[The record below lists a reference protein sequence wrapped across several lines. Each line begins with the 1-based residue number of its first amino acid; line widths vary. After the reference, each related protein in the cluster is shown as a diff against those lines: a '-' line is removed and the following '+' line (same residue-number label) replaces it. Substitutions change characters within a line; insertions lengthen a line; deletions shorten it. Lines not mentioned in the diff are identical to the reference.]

1 MEMIGKILANR
12 YEILEKRGSGGMADV
27 FKARD
32 RLLNRYV
39 AVKVLKDELRD
50 DKEFVERFK
59 IEAQSAAGLSHPNIV
74 SVHDVGVEDGIHYFI
89 MEYVDGMSLK
99 DYVKHVGALDWREA
113 TEFAISICS
122 AIDHAH
128 KKNIIHRDIKSHNIL
143 LTREGVVKV
152 ADFGIARAVT
162 SSTVVNGGKNVVGS
176 VHYFSPE
183 QALGKAI
190 DFKSDIYSIGVV
202 LYEML
207 TGRLPFIGDSAF
219 QVARMQIETPPRPPI
234 ELNAAIPQAVND
246 ITLKALQKQPQKRYQ
261 SAAEMQADL
270 KAVLHNP
277 AIKLAKDLD
286 ETQFMSSTQT
296 ETLLAQNPDDTMVNG
311 DTFSTVLSH
320 MSNDSTVGGPYQTPG
335 YTAPKQQLQEGGS
348 DEKKK
353 KSKFPLWITLIVII
367 ALGAGVGAYFLL
379 GEDSKTMSVP
389 NLLGMTFDEAARKYE
404 NEDVIL
410 IKEGEDYSDDYDE
423 GQIMEQTP
431 QERER
436 VEKPVE
442 IRVKISLGK
451 LELVLEDYKNR
462 DYQDV
467 EKELTDKGLSVK
479 KVFEKNDEYPKDV
492 IYDQSPAS
500 GSQMQK
506 GERITLYISNGPS
519 ITKVKVPNLIGRSE
533 EDAKALLKSK
543 NLLVGTIQPQESE
556 LPKGTVLSQTI
567 DADTEVN
574 ENTEISFTISTGQK
588 ATPTPTETPEK
599 TPEETPKST
608 PTHAPEST
616 PAGTGSATEANGVAT
631 SSGVTENQG

>member
-99 DYVKHVGALDWREA
+99 DYVKHVGALNWREA
-113 TEFAISICS
+113 TEFAVAICG

-190 DFKSDIYSIGVV
+190 DFKSDIYSIGIV

-207 TGRLPFIGDSAF
+207 TGHLPFIGDNAF
-219 QVARMQIETPPRPPI
+219 QVARMQIETLPQPPI
-234 ELNAAIPQAVND
+234 EQNATIPQALND
-246 ITLKALQKQPQKRYQ
+246 ITLKALEKQPQKRYQ

-270 KAVLHNP
+270 KAVMHNP
-277 AIKLAKDLD
+277 AITLAKDMD
-286 ETQFMSSTQT
+286 ATQFMSSTQT
-296 ETLLAQNPDDTMVNG
+296 ATMMAPPPENTMVNG
-311 DTFSTVLSH
+311 DTFSNM
-320 MSNDSTVGGPYQTPG
+320 MSQMQNEDTAGKPYYAGAG
-335 YTAPKQQLQEGGS
+335 YGNPVPPQPDVEGGR
-348 DEKKK
+348 KKK
-353 KSKFPLWITLIVII
+353 KSKFPLWIILLVIV
-367 ALGAGVGAYFLL
+367 ALGAGVGGYFIF
-379 GEDSKTMSVP
+379 GENAKTMNVP
-389 NLLGMTFDEAARKYE
+389 SLLGMTFDEAARRYE

-410 IKEGEDYSDDYDE
+410 IKDGEDFSDEYAE

-431 QERER
+431 KERER
-436 VEKPVE
+436 VNKPVE
-442 IRVKISLGK
+442 IKVKISLGK
-451 LELVLEDYKNR
+451 QELVLEEYKNR
-462 DYQDV
+462 DYHEV
-467 EKELTDKGLSVK
+467 EQELTSKGLSVK
-479 KVFEKNDEYPKDV
+479 KVFEKNDEAPKDV
-492 IYDQSPAS
+492 IFDQSPAS

-519 ITKVKVPNLIGRSE
+519 IAKTKVPNLVGRSE
-533 EDAKALLKSK
+533 EEAKTLLKSK
-543 NLLVGTIQPQESE
+543 NLLVGTIHSQESDK
-556 LPKGTVLSQTI
+556 PKGTVLSQTI
-567 DADTEVN
+567 NADTEVN
-574 ENTEISFTISTGQK
+574 ENTEVSFTISKGQQ
-588 ATPTPTETPEK
+588 ATPTPTEPPTK
-599 TPEETPKST
+599 TPTETEKST
-608 PTHAPEST
+608 PTHVPEQTPSGQGGAVGANAPVS
-616 PAGTGSATEANGVAT
+616 AGGAD
-631 SSGVTENQG
+631 NQG

>member
-1 MEMIGKILANR
+1 MMEMIGKILANR

-32 RLLNRYV
+32 RLLNRFV

-99 DYVKHVGALDWREA
+99 DYIKHVGALNWHEA
-113 TEFAISICS
+113 AEFAGSICD

-162 SSTVVNGGKNVVGS
+162 SSTVIHGGKNVVGS

-207 TGRLPFIGDSAF
+207 TGKLPFIGDSAF
-219 QVARMQIETPPRPPI
+219 QVARMQIETQPKPPI
-234 ELNAAIPQAVND
+234 ELQSDMPRAMND
-246 ITLKALQKQPQKRYQ
+246 IALKALQKQPQMRYR
-261 SAAEMQADL
+261 SAAEMHADL
-270 KAVLHNP
+270 KAVLQNP
-277 AIKLAKDLD
+277 SFHIAQDPEA
-286 ETQFMSSTQT
+286 TRYMSNTQT
-296 ETLLAQNPDDTMVNG
+296 ETMV
-311 DTFSTVLSH
+311 
-320 MSNDSTVGGPYQTPG
+320 
-335 YTAPKQQLQEGGS
+335 APKAEDTIVQPDGFADRMSKIANDPNRDSYHAPDYVTEEQEVPKAP
-348 DEKKK
+348 ETPKKK
-353 KSKFPLWITLIVII
+353 KSKTPIWI
-367 ALGAGVGAYFLL
+367 ALLVVVAMAFGVGAYFLMN
-379 GEDSKTMSVP
+379 DSTTLTVP
-389 NLLGMTFDEAARKYE
+389 NLLGMTFEEATKKYE
-404 NEDVIL
+404 SEDVIL
-410 IKEGEDYSDDYDE
+410 VKDGEDYSDEYDE
-423 GQIMEQTP
+423 GEIMEQTP

-436 VEKPVE
+436 IEKPVE
-442 IRVKISLGK
+442 IKVKISLGK
-451 LELVLEDYKNR
+451 MELELDDYKNR
-462 DYQDV
+462 DYTAV
-467 EKELTDKGLSVK
+467 EKELTAKGLSVK

-492 IYDQSPAS
+492 IYDQSPAI

-506 GERITLYISNGPS
+506 GDRITLYISNGPS
-519 ITKVKVPNLIGRSE
+519 IAKVKVPNLLGHSE
-533 EDAKALLKSK
+533 SDAKALLKSK
-543 NLLVGTIQPQESE
+543 NLLVGTITPQESTQ
-556 LPKGTVLSQTI
+556 PKGTVLSQTI
-567 DADTEVN
+567 AEDTEVN

-588 ATPTPTETPEK
+588 ATPTPTEPPKK
-599 TPEETPKST
+599 TPV
-608 PTHAPEST
+608 
-616 PAGTGSATEANGVAT
+616 ATEAAPT
-631 SSGVTENQG
+631 STPETEPTAEPVDAE

>member
-1 MEMIGKILANR
+1 MEMIGRILANR

-99 DYVKHVGALDWREA
+99 DYIKHVGALDWREA
-113 TEFAISICS
+113 TEFAIAICG

-207 TGRLPFIGDSAF
+207 TGHLPFIGDNAF
-219 QVARMQIETPPRPPI
+219 QVARMQIETPPQPPI
-234 ELNAAIPQAVND
+234 EQNNTIPQAVND

-261 SAAEMQADL
+261 NALEMQTDL
-270 KAVLHNP
+270 KAALHNP
-277 AIKLAKDLD
+277 AFALAKDLD
-286 ETQFMSSTQT
+286 ATQFMSSTQT
-296 ETLLAQNPDDTMVNG
+296 ATMLAQDPENTMVNG
-311 DTFSTVLSH
+311 NPFANMISQENTSGQSYF
-320 MSNDSTVGGPYQTPG
+320 QTSG
-335 YTAPKQQLQEGGS
+335 YANPIPQQQESEHTG
-348 DEKKK
+348 KKK
-353 KSKFPLWITLIVII
+353 KSKMPLWITLLVIV
-367 ALGAGVGAYFLL
+367 ALGAGIGSYFVFS
-379 GEDSKTMSVP
+379 GDGKTVSVP
-389 NLLGMTFDEAARKYE
+389 SLLGMTFDEAAKKYE
-404 NEDVIL
+404 NEDIIL
-410 IKEGEDYSDDYDE
+410 IKEGEDFSDEYDE
-423 GQIMEQTP
+423 GKIMEQTP
-431 QERER
+431 KERER
-436 VEKPVE
+436 VNKPLE

-451 LELVLEDYKNR
+451 QELVLEEYKNR
-462 DYQDV
+462 DYHEV
-467 EKELTDKGLSVK
+467 EEELTQKGLSVK
-479 KVFEKNDEYPKDV
+479 KVFEKNDEYPKDT
-492 IYDQSPAS
+492 IFDQSPAS

-519 ITKVKVPNLIGRSE
+519 IAKVKVPNLIGRSE
-533 EDAKALLKSK
+533 EEAKALLKSK
-543 NLLVGTIQPQESE
+543 NLFTGNIRSEESDK
-556 LPKGTVLSQTI
+556 PKGTVLSQAI

-574 ENTEISFTISTGQK
+574 ENTEISFTISSGQK
-588 ATPTPTETPEK
+588 ATPTPTEPPAK
-599 TPEETPKST
+599 TPEETEKPT
-608 PTHAPEST
+608 PTHIPEQT
-616 PAGTGSATEANGVAT
+616 PAHPDGAVGASGTVAGT
-631 SSGVTENQG
+631 NN

>member
-1 MEMIGKILANR
+1 MMEMIGKILANR

-99 DYVKHVGALDWREA
+99 DYIKHVGALNWHEA
-113 TEFAISICS
+113 AEFAGSICD

-162 SSTVVNGGKNVVGS
+162 SSTVIHGGKNVVGS

-207 TGRLPFIGDSAF
+207 TGKLPFIGDSAF
-219 QVARMQIETPPRPPI
+219 QVARMQIEMQPKPPI
-234 ELNAAIPQAVND
+234 ELQPDMPRAIND
-246 ITLKALQKQPQKRYQ
+246 IALKALQKQPQNRYR
-261 SAAEMQADL
+261 SAAEMHADL
-270 KAVLHNP
+270 KAVLQNP
-277 AIKLAKDLD
+277 SVTIAQDPEA
-286 ETQFMSSTQT
+286 TRYMSDTQT
-296 ETLLAQNPDDTMVNG
+296 ETML
-311 DTFSTVLSH
+311 
-320 MSNDSTVGGPYQTPG
+320 
-335 YTAPKQQLQEGGS
+335 APKPEDTIVQSEGFADRMSKIAKDPNRDSYHAPDYVTEEQEVPKVP
-348 DEKKK
+348 ETPQKK
-353 KSKFPLWITLIVII
+353 KSKAPLWITLLVIV
-367 ALGAGVGAYFLL
+367 AMAFGVGAYFVMN
-379 GEDSKTMSVP
+379 TNTAFTVP
-389 NLLGMTFDEAARKYE
+389 NLLGMTFEEATKKYE
-404 NEDVIL
+404 SEDVML
-410 IKEGEDYSDDYDE
+410 VKDGEDYSDEYEE
-423 GQIMEQTP
+423 GQIMEQSP
-431 QERER
+431 KERER
-436 VEKPVE
+436 IENQPVE
-442 IRVKISLGK
+442 IKVKISLGK
-451 LELVLEDYKNR
+451 MELELEDYKNR
-462 DYQDV
+462 DYTAV
-467 EKELTDKGLSVK
+467 EKELTAKGLIVK

-492 IYDQSPAS
+492 IYDQSPAI

-506 GERITLYISNGPS
+506 NDRITLYISNGPS
-519 ITKVKVPNLIGRSE
+519 IAKVKVPNLLGHSE
-533 EDAKALLKSK
+533 SDAKALLKSK
-543 NLLVGTIQPQESE
+543 NLLVGTITPQESTQ
-556 LPKGTVLSQTI
+556 PKGTVLSQTI
-567 DADTEVN
+567 AEDTEVN

-588 ATPTPTETPEK
+588 ATPTPTEPPKKTPAATETAPTDTPE
-599 TPEETPKST
+599 TAPTAEPEE
-608 PTHAPEST
+608 AE
-616 PAGTGSATEANGVAT
+616 
-631 SSGVTENQG
+631 